1 MSLPKLFAVALLSA
15 SVAFSQSPDGTIT
28 GIVLDAQTGRA
39 IAGAE
44 VAINGQTGG
53 LNKTDSEGRFTIAV
67 PEGSYTLGFSAEN
80 YHDVRLTDVAVS
92 PGEITEASTVMANL
106 SVVTSIDVVESAT
119 AVGATAQAMLIEQK
133 LAPVV
138 SDSLSH
144 EELAASTSS
153 DAAGALEKVTGVSVV
168 GERYV
173 YVRGLGER
181 YSAAQM
187 NGALMTTTEPEK
199 RVVPLDLFP
208 AALI

>member
-106 SVVTSIDVVESAT
+106 SVVT
-119 AVGATAQAMLIEQK
+119 
-133 LAPVV
+133 
-138 SDSLSH
+138 
-144 EELAASTSS
+144 
-153 DAAGALEKVTGVSVV
+153 
-168 GERYV
+168 
-173 YVRGLGER
+173 
-181 YSAAQM
+181 
-187 NGALMTTTEPEK
+187 
-199 RVVPLDLFP
+199 
-208 AALI
+208 